1 MIDKALTAAGEENIM
16 RVVILGCGRV
26 GSTMAL
32 MLDSEG
38 HDVSI
43 IDMEP
48 SAFRRLG
55 ESFGG
60 RAVTGIGIS
69 ADVLREAGIENASAF
84 LAVTNGDNTNIMA
97 AQIAKVLFQ
106 VPRAMARIYDPL
118 RAEVYREVG
127 IETLC
132 ITTLGA
138 GIFHDRLL
146 DRSYQ
151 SIDDYWNL
159 THEMH
164 RLYAANLPTPQQLAE
179 KRVGHK
185 NGHKDYIII
194 AGGGK
199 VGHNLGRALLSKGDE
214 VLILEKRPQR
224 FHMLHDELGEAVF
237 FGDACEIRTMVQVGM
252 ERADLVVAVTGD
264 DEDNLI
270 ICQAAKRWFGVPRAI
285 GRVNNPANEDTF
297 HKLGIEETISATR
310 LMYQLIEQEVAT
322 MDVLPLS
329 LLQRGNMEVVEIK
342 MQPDAPVVNVPVRKL
357 MLPAGCLLMAIIGEN
372 KAEIVTGDSR
382 LGADDTVVA
391 LARPEALNA
400 LRIALLGA

>member
-1 MIDKALTAAGEENIM
+1 M

-26 GSTMAL
+26 GSTLAL
-32 MLDSEG
+32 MLSSEG

-43 IDMEP
+43 IDVDT

-55 ESFGG
+55 ENFSG
-60 RAVTGIGIS
+60 RAINGIGIN
-69 ADVLREAGIENASAF
+69 ANVLREAGIENADAF
-84 LAVTNGDNTNIMA
+84 LTVTNGDNTNIMA
-97 AQIAKVLFQ
+97 AQIAKTLFQ
-106 VPRAMARIYDPL
+106 VPRVMARIYDPL
-118 RAEVYREVG
+118 RAEIYREVG
-127 IETLC
+127 VETLC

-146 DRSYQ
+146 GRAYQ
-151 SIDDYWNL
+151 SIDQYWDL
-159 THEMH
+159 THQMH
-164 RLYAANLPTPQQLAE
+164 RLYAANLPTPGQLAE
-179 KRVGHK
+179 KRASRK
-185 NGHKDYIII
+185 NGHPDYIII

-214 VLILEKRPQR
+214 VLILEKRPLR
-224 FHMLHDELGEAVF
+224 FHALHDELGEAAF

-322 MDVLPLS
+322 SDLVPLS
-329 LLQRGNMEVVEIK
+329 LLRRGNLEVVEV
-342 MQPDAPVVNVPVRKL
+342 QLHSDSPALNVPIRNL
-357 MLPAGCLLMAIIGEN
+357 NLPAGCLLTAIVRGN
-372 KAEIVTGDSR
+372 KSQIVTGDSK
-382 LGADDTVVA
+382 LQANDTVVA
-391 LARPEALNA
+391 ITEPSAMNA
-400 LRIALLGA
+400 LRQTLLGE

>member
-1 MIDKALTAAGEENIM
+1 VIM

-26 GSTMAL
+26 GSTLAL

-43 IDMEP
+43 IDIDP

-60 RAVTGIGIS
+60 RAINGMGIS
-69 ADVLREAGIENASAF
+69 PDVLRDAGVENASAF

-97 AQIAKVLFQ
+97 AQIAKVIFK
-106 VPRAMARIYDPL
+106 VPRVMARIYDPL
-118 RAEVYREVG
+118 RAEVYREVD

-146 DRSYQ
+146 DRAYQ
-151 SIDDYWNL
+151 GIDDYWNL
-159 THEMH
+159 THKMH
-164 RLYAANLPTPQQLAE
+164 QLYAAALPTREQLAA
-179 KRVGHK
+179 KRVIHA
-185 NGHKDYIII
+185 NGHRDYIII

-199 VGHNLGRALLSKGDE
+199 VGYNLGRTLVRTGKE
-214 VLILEKRPQR
+214 VLILEKRPPR
-224 FHMLHDELGEAVF
+224 YHALHDELGEAVF

-270 ICQAAKRWFGVPRAI
+270 ICQVAKRWFGVPRAI
-285 GRVNNPANEDTF
+285 GRVNTPANEDTF
-297 HKLGIEETISATR
+297 HRLGIDETISATR
-310 LMYQLIEQEVAT
+310 LMYQLIEQEVAAG
-322 MDVLPLS
+322 DIVPLS
-329 LLQRGNMEVVEIK
+329 LLRRGNLEVVEVKLPPGSPALNMPI
-342 MQPDAPVVNVPVRKL
+342 RKL
-357 MLPAGCLLMAIIGEN
+357 KLPQDCLLTALVRGNEAQIIS
-372 KAEIVTGDSR
+372 GDTQ
-382 LGADDTVVA
+382 LLEGDTVVA
-391 LARPEALNA
+391 LTQPAAMNA
-400 LRIALLGA
+400 LRQTLLGT

>member
-1 MIDKALTAAGEENIM
+1 M

-38 HDVSI
+38 HEVSI

-55 ESFGG
+55 ETFGG
-60 RAVTGIGIS
+60 RAITGIGIS
-69 ADVLREAGIENASAF
+69 ADVLRDAGIENAAAF

-106 VPRAMARIYDPL
+106 VPRVMARIYDPL

-164 RLYAANLPTPQQLAE
+164 RLYAANLPNPQQLAA

-224 FHMLHDELGEAVF
+224 FHALHDELGEAVF

-297 HKLGIEETISATR
+297 HKLGIKETISATR

-322 MDVLPLS
+322 ADVLPLS
-329 LLQRGNMEVVEIK
+329 LLQRGNLEVVEIK
-342 MQPDAPVVNVPVRKL
+342 MQPDSPALNVPVRKL
-357 MLPAGCLLMAIIGEN
+357 VLPPGCLLMAVVNEN
-372 KAEIVTGDSR
+372 KAAIVTGDSR
-382 LGADDTVVA
+382 LGANDTVVA
-391 LARPEALNA
+391 LAQPEAMDT
-400 LRIALLGA
+400 LRIALLGS

>member
-1 MIDKALTAAGEENIM
+1 M
-16 RVVILGCGRV
+16 RVIILGCGRV
-26 GSTMAL
+26 GSTLAL

-38 HDVSI
+38 HEVSM
-43 IDMEP
+43 IDIDP
-48 SAFRRLG
+48 AAFRRLG
-55 ESFGG
+55 EGFGG
-60 RAVTGIGIS
+60 RALTGAGIS
-69 ADVLREAGIENASAF
+69 ADVLKDAGIENASAF

-97 AQIAKVLFQ
+97 AQIAKVLFR
-106 VPRAMARIYDPL
+106 VPRVMARIYDPL

-146 DRSYQ
+146 DRNYQ

-164 RLYAANLPTPQQLAE
+164 KLYAAALPSPQQLAE
-179 KRVGHK
+179 KRAVHR
-185 NGHKDYIII
+185 NGRPDYIII

-199 VGHNLGRALLSKGDE
+199 VGFNLGRALLRKGDE
-214 VLILEKRPQR
+214 VLVLEKRPSR
-224 FHMLHDELGEAVF
+224 FHELHDELKEAVF

-270 ICQAAKRWFGVPRAI
+270 ICQSAKRWFGVPRAI

-297 HKLGIEETISATR
+297 HRLGIEETISATR
-310 LMYQLIEQEVAT
+310 LMYQLIEQEVLT
-322 MDVLPLS
+322 SDVIPIS
-329 LLQRGNMEVVEIK
+329 LLRHGDLEVVE
-342 MQPDAPVVNVPVRKL
+342 VKL
-357 MLPAGCLLMAIIGEN
+357 QKNSPALNIPIRNLALPPGCLLTAIVRGN
-372 KAEIVTGDSR
+372 HAQIVSGDTK
-382 LGADDTVVA
+382 LQEDDTVVA
-391 LARPEALNA
+391 LTQPSTLNA
-400 LRIALLGA
+400 LRQSLVGS